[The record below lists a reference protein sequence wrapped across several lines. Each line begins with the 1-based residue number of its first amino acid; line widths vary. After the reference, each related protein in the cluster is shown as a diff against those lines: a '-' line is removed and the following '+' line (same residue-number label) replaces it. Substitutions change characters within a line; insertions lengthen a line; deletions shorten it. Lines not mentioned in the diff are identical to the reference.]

1 MTANLRLGLH
11 AAVCAAGL
19 LYLAGDFWGF
29 EGPVK
34 HWLTGFRPDSPRS
47 IAKAKASDVVARVR
61 FHPITRSQLDRA
73 VKERL
78 WLRGLDATE
87 VSASDLPAIRRA
99 ALDDLIDELLLR
111 IEANERGVDAQVTEA
126 EIDHAF
132 QQFAARFAEGELDTA
147 LREQGLTRAEWR
159 HRLAAKLEQE
169 KALEQ
174 CIGETGSIDE
184 TEARDWFARHA
195 GELEQPERLQARH
208 VFLATLERKPDEA
221 KRLLDRVL
229 ADFAA
234 GKKDFAALA
243 LEWSDD
249 EASKAKGGE
258 LGWLVRRDR
267 LPADFAAAVF
277 RLPERVPS
285 LIRTSLGWHLVEVT
299 AKQPAKARAFEDARG
314 EIVASLVSQKRQKA
328 LAVFR
333 AALRA
338 REAERIEVWLE
349 E

>member
-1 MTANLRLGLH
+1 MAANLRLGLH

-29 EGPVK
+29 DGPVK

-47 IAKAKASDVVARVR
+47 IARAKASDVVARVR

-73 VKERL
+73 VQERL
-78 WLRGLDATE
+78 WLRGLDASE
-87 VSASDLPAIRRA
+87 VSATELPAIRRA
-99 ALDDLIDELLLR
+99 ALDDLIDEVLLR

-126 EIDHAF
+126 AIDRAF
-132 QQFAARFAEGELDTA
+132 QQFTARFTAEELDAA

-159 HRLAAKLEQE
+159 QRLTARLEQE
-169 KALEQ
+169 KVLER
-174 CIGETGSIDE
+174 CVGEAGPIDE
-184 TEARDWFARHA
+184 AEARVWFAHHA

-208 VFLATLERKPDEA
+208 VFLATLERNPDDA

-229 ADFAA
+229 ADLAA

-249 EASKAKGGE
+249 EASKTKGGE
-258 LGWLVRRDR
+258 LGWLVRDR

-277 RLPERVPS
+277 KLPERVPS

-299 AKQPAKARAFEDARG
+299 AKQPAQARTFEDAR
-314 EIVASLVSQKRQKA
+314 EEVVAALISQKRQKA
-328 LAVFR
+328 VAAFRSAV
-333 AALRA
+333 RA
-338 REAERIEVWLE
+338 REAGRIEVWLE